1 MNRRGFTLI
10 ELTIVL
16 LILGIAAGA
25 VSLRM
30 QSPLRRARTKDV
42 LSAIVDFDRTTRS
55 YARMQ
60 DKPVLLI
67 IGSRGNR
74 LERSTPDKQKSL
86 GEKFE
91 LPNKWQIIRTL
102 VGPEATSGMIG
113 EIRISRAGYSPS
125 YAICLKDKNN
135 KRTWMIITGL
145 TGATVFCDNEF
156 QAKNILAAKIKGNDA
171 G

>member
-1 MNRRGFTLI
+1 MHRRGFTII

-25 VSLRM
+25 VGLRM
-30 QSPLRRARTKDV
+30 QSPLRRAKTKDV

-60 DKPVLLI
+60 DEPVLLL

-74 LERSTPDKQKSL
+74 LERSTPDKTKKL
-86 GEKFE
+86 GQRLE
-91 LPNKWQIIRTL
+91 LPKKWKIIRTL
-102 VGPEATSGMIG
+102 VGPQAKSGMTG
-113 EIRISRAGYSPS
+113 EIRISRAGYSDS
-125 YAICLKDKNN
+125 YAICLKDTNN

-145 TGATVFCDNEF
+145 TGATVFCDNEI
-156 QAKNILAAKIKGNDA
+156 QAKNILAAKIESIDA